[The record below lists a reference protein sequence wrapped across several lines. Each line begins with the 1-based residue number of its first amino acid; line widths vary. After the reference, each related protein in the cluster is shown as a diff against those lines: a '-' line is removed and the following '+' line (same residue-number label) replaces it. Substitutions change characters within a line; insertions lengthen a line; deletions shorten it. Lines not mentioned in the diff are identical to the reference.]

1 LLQGKKIQAS
11 VPAECVDRFSHLL
24 FENGVYVIV
33 FFRVEE
39 NIWSCMFTFSQFKL
53 HFNPSTIIF
62 QSQSLAIPHYSLTL
76 FTFERIGNYRNGLNY
91 LIGVYISL
99 SGSFLVVFFR
109 FCKSFFGI
117 SFH

>member
-1 LLQGKKIQAS
+1 M
-11 VPAECVDRFSHLL
+11 
-24 FENGVYVIV
+24 IV

-39 NIWSCMFTFSQFKL
+39 NIGSCMFTFSQFKL

-76 FTFERIGNYRNGLNY
+76 FTSERIGNYRNGLNY

-99 SGSFLVVFFR
+99 SESFFVVFF
-109 FCKSFFGI
+109 SFLEELFWDII
-117 SFH
+117 SLN